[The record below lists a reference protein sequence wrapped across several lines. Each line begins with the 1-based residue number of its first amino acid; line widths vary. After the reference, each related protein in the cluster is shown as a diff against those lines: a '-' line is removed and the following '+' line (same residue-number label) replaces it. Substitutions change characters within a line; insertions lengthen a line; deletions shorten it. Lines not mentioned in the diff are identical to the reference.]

1 MKADAQRPWRPTARW
16 APFLTFAALAVG
28 SAALTS
34 PRSGPLEVHEWGTFV
49 SMEGSDGLALE
60 GLHHDEEDL
69 PAFVHSRGRDQL
81 RLHAT
86 RSKMETP
93 VLYFYSPTPQAV
105 HVRVDF
111 PEGILT
117 QWFPQ
122 ASLAAPRLLQGDPAP
137 ALKDGRLEWNAE
149 LTPATGSSSADSTSA
164 LFPRTEPGHVWNFAR
179 DTHSAALTTN
189 GWDWRTQ
196 QS

>member
-1 MKADAQRPWRPTARW
+1 MGARFLQRPAARW
-16 APFLTFAALAVG
+16 IPFLAVALFAAG
-28 SAALTS
+28 PAALTS
-34 PRSGPLEVHEWGTFV
+34 PRSGPLVVHEWGTFV

-69 PAFVHSRGRDQL
+69 PAFVHSRGKDQL

-93 VLYFYSPTPQAV
+93 VLYFYPSGPQSA

-111 PEGILT
+111 PQGILT

-122 ASLAAPRLLQGDPAP
+122 VSLAGPRLLQGGAP
-137 ALKDGRLEWNAE
+137 PPLKGGFLEWDAR
-149 LTPATGSSSADSTSA
+149 LT
-164 LFPRTEPGHVWNFAR
+164 
-179 DTHSAALTTN
+179 
-189 GWDWRTQ
+189 
-196 QS
+196 

>member
-1 MKADAQRPWRPTARW
+1 RTAFAGSHHIRSGCRVLEVRRNPLMKANAHRPRRLIARW
-16 APFLTFAALAVG
+16 LPFLAIAAIAAG
-28 SAALTS
+28 RSALTS

-93 VLYFYSPTPQAV
+93 VLYFYPTGPQSV
-105 HVRVDF
+105 PVRIDF
-111 PEGILT
+111 P
-117 QWFPQ
+117 Q
-122 ASLAAPRLLQGDPAP
+122 
-137 ALKDGRLEWNAE
+137 
-149 LTPATGSSSADSTSA
+149 
-164 LFPRTEPGHVWNFAR
+164 
-179 DTHSAALTTN
+179 
-189 GWDWRTQ
+189 
-196 QS
+196 